1 MTRYFRQVQDP
12 QRLLQRERAPVTGRR
27 VPKVRSKHADDAVTA
42 RFARLP
48 VPLAA
53 VVGGLIAVLAVIGV
67 VVAVSRGSD
76 AGTAIA
82 PTTNPVVLPIASDV
96 PASNHP
102 DVTAPV
108 ATAPVAT
115 ASAATTGLVSTTIV
129 AAITSIHLTSAAV
142 TTSVDDIPAD
152 PLSSATFTGA
162 LPTYH
167 FGIDCTAD
175 GCTFSL
181 RTFAPG
187 TVTVAGLTTISA
199 VAGRFLSTSTRSV
212 PCTGSKGTRFVRTI
226 SNTIDLT
233 LSGSQTVNGI
243 AVPQQINGTL
253 TTVVPDTGY
262 VPHVGD
268 VVDQGAE
275 TGCVG
280 QTLIFTVAGNLAP
293 AG

>member
-27 VPKVRSKHADDAVTA
+27 VPKVRSKHDGETATA
-42 RFARLP
+42 RFARMSVP
-48 VPLAA
+48 VAA
-53 VVGGLIAVLAVIGV
+53 VVGGVVAVLVVIGV
-67 VVAVSRGSD
+67 VVAVSTRRDS
-76 AGTAIA
+76 GTATA
-82 PTTNPVVLPIASDV
+82 PTTNPVAVPIASDV
-96 PASNHP
+96 PVSNNP
-102 DVTAPV
+102 DVTEPV
-108 ATAPVAT
+108 VTA
-115 ASAATTGLVSTTIV
+115 AATTTTELVSTTIV
-129 AAITSIHLTSAAV
+129 AAVTSIHLTSVAA
-142 TTSVDDIPAD
+142 TTSVDAIPAD
-152 PLSSATFTGA
+152 PLGSATFTGPM
-162 LPTYH
+162 PTYN
-167 FGIDCTAD
+167 FGIDCTVD

-187 TVTVAGLTTISA
+187 TVTDAGLTTISA
-199 VAGRFLSTSTRSV
+199 VAGRFASTSTKSV
-212 PCTGSKGTRFVRTI
+212 ACHGSNGSRFVRNT

-253 TTVVPDTGY
+253 TIVLPEAGN

-275 TGCVG
+275 TGCAG
-280 QTLIFTVAGNLAP
+280 QTLVFTVAGDLAP